1 MRMLKTIRLDAS
13 DALVFECAAEPGE
26 WAVSGAFAFADAA
39 PEDLTGKS
47 AQAFRNGFLGLGS
60 FGRSTLAV
68 VASIDEPTFDTLVE
82 ALAVHFVDRYG
93 APGLEAARPVAREE
107 LRFAAAL
114 CEHPVNTLIAV
125 ERELGEEG
133 IVERFRA
140 IRRDTPGDHAP
151 VWEIADDGD

>member
-13 DALVFECAAEPGE
+13 DVHVFDLPAEPGE
-26 WAVSGAFAFADAA
+26 WAVSGAFAFADAE
-39 PEDLTGKS
+39 PEALTGKTG
-47 AQAFRNGFLGLGS
+47 QAFRSGFLGLGS

-68 VASIDEPTFDTLVE
+68 VALIDEPAFERIVE
-82 ALAVHFVDRYG
+82 SLAVHFVDRYG
-93 APGLEAARPVAREE
+93 APDLNTARPVAREE
-107 LRFAAAL
+107 IRFAAAL

-125 ERELGEEG
+125 ERELGDEG

-151 VWEIADDGD
+151 VWEIADDGA